1 MNTVA
6 GLTDYALK
14 ASGEDK
20 APYYL
25 NPNNFNSTIGF
36 GDSNC
41 VLNIV
46 QIFAAVSK
54 PEEQWRTMSTKK
66 IIQAISNLICGI
78 VKVDP
83 LNNKTL

>member
-1 MNTVA
+1 MA

-46 QIFAAVSK
+46 RIFATRIQARRTMK
-54 PEEQWRTMSTKK
+54 NNEEQCLPKDTPSHL
-66 IIQAISNLICGI
+66 QSNMW
-78 VKVDP
+78 DR
-83 LNNKTL
+83 

>member
-6 GLTDYALK
+6 GLTDFALK

-46 QIFAAVSK
+46 RIFATRIQAR
-54 PEEQWRTMSTKK
+54 RTMKNNVYQKDTPSHL
-66 IIQAISNLICGI
+66 QSNMW
-78 VKVDP
+78 DR
-83 LNNKTL
+83 